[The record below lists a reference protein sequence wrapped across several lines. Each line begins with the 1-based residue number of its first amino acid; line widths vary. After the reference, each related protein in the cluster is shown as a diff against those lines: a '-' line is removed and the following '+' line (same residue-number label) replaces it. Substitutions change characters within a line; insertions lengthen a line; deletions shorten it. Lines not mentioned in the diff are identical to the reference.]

1 MLNRREF
8 LATSAGA
15 FLTAALAQKADAAR
29 DDEKGEWRNKQSGM
43 SYRRLGRTGFMVSE
57 IVMGGNELDIDNLDH
72 VLLAMDHGL
81 NYIDTASGYG
91 RGRSERAVSGLVKAR
106 GRDNF
111 FLNTKVSAWHEN
123 RNELFLNI
131 FSSLPESEQKKLKL
145 KVEEQMEAA
154 GVLEYD
160 YLGMYNAVQPEQ
172 TRTAALCNLLAG
184 KYSGKIDRRK
194 NYYRLIL
201 DSVDESLE
209 RIGTDHL
216 DVVTCPHG
224 ASTPYEVSRH
234 EEIFEAFEKLKQQ
247 GKARHLSVSAHND
260 PGGVLKA
267 AVDTGVYSMAMVAY
281 NIINHKWVD
290 GALEHAKQNDFGVI
304 SMKSARA
311 VHDTRKGMT
320 VDPKR
325 VEYINKMV
333 PGPLKT
339 AQKAYLWN
347 LRNPNLS
354 AAIANMS
361 DRQQVED
368 DIALAARKG

>member
-15 FLTAALAQKADAAR
+15 FLTTALSQKADAAR
-29 DDEKGEWRNKQSGM
+29 GDEEGEWRNKQSGM
-43 SYRRLGRTGFMVSE
+43 SYRRLGRTGYMVSE
-57 IVMGGNELDIDNLDH
+57 IVMGGNELDLANLDH

-91 RGRSERAVSGLVKAR
+91 NGRSERAVAGLVKAR

-111 FLNTKVSAWHEN
+111 FLNTKVSTWHGN
-123 RNELFLNI
+123 RHKLFLKI
-131 FSSLPESEQKKLKL
+131 FESLPESEQKKLTM
-145 KVEEQMEAA
+145 KVEEQMEAT
-154 GVLEYD
+154 GVLKYD
-160 YLGMYNAVQPEQ
+160 YIGMYNAVQPEQ
-172 TRTAALCNLLAG
+172 TRTAALCNLLAE
-184 KYSGKIDRRK
+184 KYSDKIDRRK
-194 NYYRLIL
+194 DYYQLVL
-201 DSVDESLE
+201 DSLDESLE
-209 RIGTDHL
+209 RMGTDHV

-224 ASTPYEVSRH
+224 ASTPYEVSRY

-247 GKARHLSVSAHND
+247 GKARHLSVSSHND
-260 PGGVLKA
+260 PGGVLRA

-281 NIINHKWVD
+281 NVINHKWVD
-290 GALEHAKQNDFGVI
+290 GALEHAKKSDFGVI

-311 VHDTRKGMT
+311 VHDTRKGKT
-320 VDPKR
+320 VDPRR

-354 AAIANMS
+354 AAVANMS

-368 DIALAARKG
+368 DMALAAEKG